1 MLQQISNFFLHLC
14 PDFFIGMTN
23 ALKAHISLFAA
34 QVIYALNYSIAKD
47 LMPTHIGPLALVL
60 LRIGGAGLLFWTLSL
75 FTKKESLVKGDLK
88 KMAILALFGVFI
100 NQVFFIYGL
109 SLTKPINSAIIMIS
123 NPIMVILFTLIVFK
137 ERITL
142 LKISGLLLGI
152 VGAVTL
158 LLFKGNLEFGS
169 ETMMGDLLTLINA
182 SSWAVFVVMAKP
194 YMQKYHTVTV
204 MKWIF
209 LFGFIYM
216 LPVGFN
222 DIRAVEWHA
231 WSTDVWLGVGFVV
244 VATTFLAYLLNTY
257 ALKDLSP
264 SVVSMYIY
272 TQPFL
277 ATLFAVFL
285 GKDTLTP
292 TKILSAVFII
302 IGVYLV
308 SMKTKSKK
316 L

>member
-1 MLQQISNFFLHLC
+1 LHLC
-14 PDFFIGMTN
+14 TPVSNTF
-23 ALKAHISLFAA
+23 KAHTALFAA

-47 LMPTHIGPLALVL
+47 LMPDKIGPLALVF
-60 LRIGGAGLLFWTLSL
+60 LRISGACLLFWILSI
-75 FTKKESLVKGDLK
+75 FTPKEALHKGDLK
-88 KMAILALFGVFI
+88 KMAILGIFGVFV

-123 NPIMVILFTLIVFK
+123 NPIMVILFTLIVLK
-137 ERITL
+137 ENITF

-152 VGAVTL
+152 IGAVTL
-158 LLFKGNLEFGS
+158 LLFRGNFEFGS
-169 ETMMGDLLTLINA
+169 DTIGGDCMTLINA
-182 SSWAVFVVMAKP
+182 ASWAVFVVMAKP

-209 LFGFIYM
+209 LFGLIYM
-216 LPVGFN
+216 TPVGLGDLQKVHWETWSSN
-222 DIRAVEWHA
+222 IYWAVA
-231 WSTDVWLGVGFVV
+231 FVV
-244 VATTFLAYLLNTY
+244 VATTFLAYLLNTF

-272 TQPFL
+272 LQPFL

-302 IGVYLV
+302 VGVYLV
-308 SMKTKSKK
+308 SYRKK
-316 L
+316 AVDSGQ

>member
-1 MLQQISNFFLHLC
+1 MS
-14 PDFFIGMTN
+14 N

-47 LMPTHIGPLALVL
+47 LMPVHIGPLALVL
-60 LRIGGAGLLFWTLSL
+60 LRIAGAGLLFWVLAL
-75 FTKKESLVKGDLK
+75 FVKKESLEKGDLK

-123 NPIMVILFTLIVFK
+123 NPIMVLVFTLIVLK
-137 ERITL
+137 ERITIF
-142 LKISGLLLGI
+142 KVSGLLLGI
-152 VGAVTL
+152 IGAATL
-158 LLFKGNLEFGS
+158 LLFKGNFEFGS
-169 ETMMGDLLTLINA
+169 ETMTGDIMTLINA

-194 YMQKYHTVTV
+194 YMQKYQTVTV

-222 DIRAVEWHA
+222 DIQTVQWNN
-231 WSTDVWLGVGFVV
+231 WDGQIWFGVTFVV

-285 GKDTLTP
+285 GKDNLTP
-292 TKILSAVFII
+292 TKILSAIFII
-302 IGVYLV
+302 AGVYLA
-308 SMKTKSKK
+308 SMKPAKIKN
-316 L
+316 

>member
-1 MLQQISNFFLHLC
+1 MS
-14 PDFFIGMTN
+14 N

-47 LMPTHIGPLALVL
+47 LMPNHIGPLALVL
-60 LRIGGAGLLFWTLSL
+60 LRIAGAGLLFWILSL
-75 FTKKESLVKGDLK
+75 FIKKEKLHKGDLK
-88 KMAILALFGVFI
+88 KMAILALFGVFL

-137 ERITL
+137 ERITV
-142 LKISGLLLGI
+142 LKIGGLSLGI

-158 LLFKGNLEFGS
+158 LLFKGNFEFGS
-169 ETMMGDLLTLINA
+169 ETMTGDLMTLINA

-194 YMQKYHTVTV
+194 YMQKYQTVTV

-222 DIRAVEWHA
+222 DLKNTLWQS
-231 WSTDVWLGVGFVV
+231 WSSDIYLGVGFVV

-292 TKILSAVFII
+292 TKVLSAVFII
-302 IGVYLV
+302 VGVYLV
-308 SMKTKSKK
+308 SMKTKTKN
-316 L
+316 

>member
-1 MLQQISNFFLHLC
+1 
-14 PDFFIGMTN
+14 MTN

-47 LMPTHIGPLALVL
+47 LMPDHIGPLALVL
-60 LRIGGAGLLFWTLSL
+60 LRIGGAGLLFWVLSI
-75 FTKKESLVKGDLK
+75 FTKKETLEKGDLK

-137 ERITL
+137 ERITV

-158 LLFKGNLEFGS
+158 LLFKGNFEFGS
-169 ETMMGDLLTLINA
+169 ETLIGDLLTLINA
-182 SSWAVFVVMAKP
+182 TSWAVFVVMAKP

-209 LFGFIYM
+209 LFGFIFM

-222 DIRAVEWHA
+222 DIQTVQWHA
-231 WSTDVWLGVGFVV
+231 WSTGVWLGVGFVV

-257 ALKDLSP
+257 PLKILSP

-292 TKILSAVFII
+292 TKLLSAVLII
-302 IGVYLV
+302 LGVYMV
-308 SMKTKSKK
+308 SMKTKETK